1 MQRLY
6 TDLSTPYGL
15 ASNLTKFA
23 DYFDQRGYSKTLAKQ
38 FLLSQPAYTLHR
50 PVVRKFKR
58 RKYTL
63 KGINDLIQLDLSD
76 MTSLSTFNDGIKFL
90 LIHIDTFSKFLKV
103 IPLKNKNASTVARA
117 LSTLLRENR
126 PKNIQ
131 TDKGKEFINREVRE
145 LMEDHNVNF
154 YTTEDPDT
162 KAAMAERVIRTL
174 KGKIYRYITYTGSN
188 RYIDVLQQLVTSY
201 NNTKHRTIGMAPA
214 DVTLRNIPNIMSKL
228 NPPEHRVTGFSFEVG
243 QPVRIALEKTAFS
256 RGYTPNWSKEIFF
269 ISHQQPTDPETYKIQ
284 AADGEPILGSY
295 YRQELQSVQPGLQN
309 TP

>member
-6 TDLSTPYGL
+6 SDLSSPYGL
-15 ASNLTKFA
+15 ASNLTKFTNH
-23 DYFDQRGYSKTLAKQ
+23 FDKLGYSKKQAKT
-38 FLLSQPAYTLHR
+38 FLLSQQAYSLHR

-63 KGINDLIQLDLSD
+63 KGINDLIQLDLAD
-76 MTSLSTFNDGIKFL
+76 MTSLSTFNDGVKFL
-90 LIHIDTFSKFLKV
+90 LIFIDTFSKFLKV
-103 IPLKNKNASTVARA
+103 LPLKNKNAITVARA
-117 LSTLLRENR
+117 LSTMLRENP

-131 TDKGKEFINREVRE
+131 TDKGKEFINKEVKQ
-145 LMEDHNVNF
+145 LMDYHNINF

-162 KAAMAERVIRTL
+162 KAAIAERVIRTL
-174 KGKIYRYITYTGSN
+174 KGKIYRYVTYTGSN

-214 DVTLRNIPNIMSKL
+214 DVTLRNSSYIKSKL
-228 NPPEHRVTGFSFEVG
+228 NPPEHKTFTFSFEVG

-256 RGYTPNWSKEIFF
+256 RGYTPNWSKEIFY
-269 ISHQQPTDPETYKIQ
+269 ISHQQPTNPETYKIQ

-295 YRQELQSVQPGLQN
+295 YRQELQGVQPSVQN
-309 TP
+309 TL